1 MQILFIN
8 QTYAPD
14 VAASAQLLE
23 DMARQFADA
32 GHEVAIVTSRSLY
45 GQAGTMLPRYELR
58 DGVHVHRV
66 GIAKFG
72 KSSLAARIFDAAVF
86 YLAATWKAGRV
97 RLPGGRPQVVVTLTS
112 PPFIGL
118 IGAMARRLHGGPR
131 RGRLYINWTMDLYPD
146 VLTAAGLIRPKSLLG
161 RGLHKLN
168 QWCLRLADRVVVLGR
183 CMHERLA
190 EQGVDPAK
198 MQTISVWPVSRVLEP
213 AEATQASSYRRRWGL
228 EGKFVVMYSGNL
240 GIAHETQTLR
250 EAALRLRDREDIRFV
265 FVGGGKRRPEL
276 SAFIAEHGLTN
287 VLEKP
292 YEPRERLEDLLRLG
306 DVHLISQRREFVG
319 VVVPSKL
326 FGIMASCR
334 PSLYVGPD
342 EAEVARV
349 LQESGAG
356 VTHDL
361 GDAAGLADTIQRL
374 AGDPQA
380 IAQLGERAHEATVKH
395 HTLTHRFRA
404 WEAMLTT
411 MLADRGVAA
420 GPASPPTVAT
430 AAPAAAEPAATAE
443 PAAATAEPAAV
454 APRRKAPQRVLFLN
468 QAYAPDA
475 AATAQHCED
484 LARYLADRGHGVAV
498 IASRS
503 IYGKTGAQLPR
514 RELRHGVHVHRV
526 GLSLFGKRGIALRAL
541 DFGLFY
547 VAAAWRAAWINVPI
561 GPSRRRPDIVVTLT
575 TPPFIGTVGTVL
587 RRLRGCR
594 HVYWAMDL
602 YPDVLVAAG
611 VSQPRGVLT
620 RLLAWL
626 NRVQLRDCDRVVA
639 LGRCMQQRI
648 QNKGVDPQQIQVIGV
663 WAPTEPHEQP
673 SDPADSTFRE
683 TWGLHDRFVVQYSGN
698 FGLAHDYQTFC
709 DAMLRLR
716 DHPRITFVFAGGGK
730 RIPEMQRFVEDHG
743 LERVMFQPYQ
753 PREQLDQLLSLAD
766 VHLISQ
772 SQAFTGV
779 VVPSKLFGIMAAGRP
794 SLFVGPREAE
804 VARVLEET
812 CGGMRF
818 DIGDGAG
825 LAAALRE
832 LADDPVRT
840 RTMGHAA
847 LRAARGQHHQTR
859 RFAAWE
865 SLLQDLAPPSPPAT
879 TAPPSTTAPASH
891 PAPTARPTSAT
902 AAAAGER

>member
-72 KSSLAARIFDAAVF
+72 KGSVPARIFDAAVF
-86 YLAATWKAGRV
+86 YLAATWKSGRV

-112 PPFIGL
+112 PPFIGF
-118 IGAMARRLHGGPR
+118 IGAMARRLHGGRR

-146 VLTAAGLIRPKSLLG
+146 VLTAAGLFRPKSLLG
-161 RGLHKLN
+161 RVLHKTN

-190 EQGVDPAK
+190 EQGVDPSK
-198 MQTISVWPVSRVLEP
+198 LQIISVWPVSRVLEP
-213 AEATQASSYRRRWGL
+213 AEAAEASSYRRRWGL

-276 SAFIAEHGLTN
+276 SAFVAEHGLTN

-292 YEPRERLEDLLRLG
+292 YEPREHLEDLLRLG
-306 DVHLISQRREFVG
+306 DVHLISQRQEFVG

-356 VTHDL
+356 ITHDL
-361 GDAAGLADTIQRL
+361 GDAAALAETIQRL
-374 AGDPQA
+374 AGDPEA
-380 IAQLGERAHEATVKH
+380 IERLGRRAHEAVLRH
-395 HTLTHRFRA
+395 HTLTDRFRR
-404 WEAMLTT
+404 WEAMLEG
-411 MLADRGVAA
+411 MLAQQDPAATRDAGVATLQRVSTGPGFGRDA
-420 GPASPPTVAT
+420 GPAAAGAT
-430 AAPAAAEPAATAE
+430 PGL
-443 PAAATAEPAAV
+443 AAATPAE
-454 APRRKAPQRVLFLN
+454 APQRVLFLN

-514 RELRHGVHVHRV
+514 RELRHGVQVHRV

-547 VAAAWRAAWINVPI
+547 IAAAWRATWITVPV
-561 GPSRRRPDIVVTLT
+561 GARRRRPDIVVTLT

-611 VSQPRGVLT
+611 VSQPRGLMT
-620 RLLAWL
+620 RALAWL
-626 NRVQLRDCDRVVA
+626 NRVQMRHCDRVVA

-648 QNKGVDPQQIQVIGV
+648 RDKGVDPRQIEVIGV
-663 WAPTEPHEQP
+663 WAPTEPAERP
-673 SDPADSTFRE
+673 ADPAASSYRE
-683 TWGLHDRFVVQYSGN
+683 AWGLHGRFVVQYSGN
-698 FGLAHDYQTFC
+698 FGLAHDYRTFC
-709 DAMLRLR
+709 NAMLRLR
-716 DHPRITFVFAGGGK
+716 DHPRITFLFAGGGK
-730 RIPEMQRFVEDHG
+730 RIPEMQQFVADHG
-743 LERVMFQPYQ
+743 LEHVMFQPYQ
-753 PREQLDQLLSLAD
+753 PREQLDELLTLAD

-779 VVPSKLFGIMAAGRP
+779 VVPSKLFGIMAAGRA
-794 SLFVGPREAE
+794 SLFVGPAEAE
-804 VARVLEET
+804 VARVLGET
-812 CGGMRF
+812 GGGLRF
-818 DIGDGAG
+818 DIGDGEG
-825 LAAALRE
+825 LARTLAE
-832 LADDPVRT
+832 LADDPARVRAL
-840 RTMGHAA
+840 GAAA
-847 LRAARGQHHQTR
+847 LRAAGQEHHQTS

-865 SLLQDLAPPSPPAT
+865 ALLQDVAAT
-879 TAPPSTTAPASH
+879 RSS
-891 PAPTARPTSAT
+891 
-902 AAAAGER
+902 AAAAGSGEGRAAEDSTSAVASTGPAA